1 MPITLTFPDASQRT
15 YDAPITGVDLANSI
29 SKSLAKRSVLLSLND
44 TLYDLSHTITQDAR
58 VSLLS
63 VEDPAALD
71 TLRHDAAHIMA
82 QAVKALY
89 PDVQVTIGP
98 SIENG
103 FYYDFHTPEPFR
115 EEDLAAIEAK
125 MRQIV
130 EAKIPLVREV
140 WERNKAMS
148 FFEGMGEHFKAEII
162 RDLPENE
169 IITLYRQ
176 GEFVD
181 LCRGPHFP
189 TTGHVGMAFK
199 LQRVAGAYWRGD
211 AKNPML
217 QRIYGTAWASQDDLK
232 AYLTMLEEAE
242 KRDHR
247 KLGRAME
254 LFHFQEEAPGS
265 IFWHPA
271 GWTVYQ
277 GVVQYILKKMQQHGY
292 QEVNTP
298 ILVDKTLWEQSGHW
312 DKFRDNMFV
321 CQHGE
326 DEKTFAIKPMNCP
339 GHVQIFKQGI
349 KSYRD
354 LPLRL
359 TEFNT
364 LHRNESSGSLH
375 GLLRLRT
382 FHQDDAHIFCTPDQI
397 NAEAVAFCALLKEVY
412 ADFGF
417 HDVRIK
423 FSDRPEK
430 RSGSDDTWD
439 RAEQALKEA
448 AVASGLDFTL
458 NPGEGAFYGPKLEF
472 VLRDAIG
479 RDWQCG
485 TLQCDFI
492 LPERLG
498 AHYVDPS
505 GEKVHP
511 VMLHRAILG
520 SLERFIGILLE
531 NTAGHLPLW
540 LAPTQVAVLTIT
552 SAQDAAALAVYD
564 MLKGAGVRAALDTRS
579 EKVSYKIREH
589 SLKKIPILA
598 IIGAKEAEEGTVT
611 LRRLGST
618 ETETLSQEDFLK
630 ILLNPA

>member
-1 MPITLTFPDASQRT
+1 MSITLTFPDSAQRT
-15 YDAPITGVDLANSI
+15 YDAQITGLELANSI
-29 SKSLAKRSVLLSLND
+29 SKSLAKQAVLLSLD
-44 TLYDLSHTITQDAR
+44 DVLYDLSHTITQDAR
-58 VSLLS
+58 VRFLRA
-63 VEDPAALD
+63 EDPAALE

-89 PDVQVTIGP
+89 PHVQVTIGP
-98 SIENG
+98 AIDNG

-140 WERNKAMS
+140 WERHNAIA
-148 FFEGMGEHFKAEII
+148 FFEGLGEHFKAEII

-169 IITLYRQ
+169 VITLYRQ
-176 GEFVD
+176 GDFVD

-189 TTGHVGMAFK
+189 TTGHVGLAFQ

-217 QRIYGTAWASQDDLK
+217 QRIYGTAWASQGDLK

-254 LFHFQEEAPGS
+254 LFHFQDEAPGS

-271 GWTVYQ
+271 GWTLYQ

-321 CQHGE
+321 CQHGD

-397 NAEAVAFCALLKEVY
+397 NEEAVAFCALLKEVY
-412 ADFGF
+412 AEFGF
-417 HDVRIK
+417 HDVHIK

-430 RSGSDDTWD
+430 RAGLDDTWD
-439 RAEQALKEA
+439 RAEEALKAA
-448 AVASGLDFTL
+448 AVASGLAFTL

-498 AHYVDPS
+498 AHYVDAS
-505 GEKVHP
+505 GDKVHP

-552 SAQDAAALAVYD
+552 SAQDAAASAFD
-564 MLKGAGVRAALDTRS
+564 QKLKAAGMRSVLDTRS

-589 SLKKIPILA
+589 SLKKVPILA
-598 IIGAKEAEEGTVT
+598 IIGAKEAENGTVT
-611 LRRLGST
+611 LRRLGSAD
-618 ETETLSQEDFLK
+618 TETLSQDTFFSTYC
-630 ILLNPA
+630 

>member
-115 EEDLAAIEAK
+115 EEDLVAIEAK

-217 QRIYGTAWASQDDLK
+217 QRIYGTAWASQEDLK

-552 SAQDAAALAVYD
+552 SAQDAAALAVYET
-564 MLKGAGVRAALDTRS
+564 LKGAGVRAVLDTRS

>member
-1 MPITLTFPDASQRT
+1 MPITLTFPDASQRI
-15 YDAPITGVDLANSI
+15 YDAPITGVDLAHSI

-217 QRIYGTAWASQDDLK
+217 QRIYGTAWASQEDLK

-564 MLKGAGVRAALDTRS
+564 MLKGAGVRAVLDTRS

-630 ILLNPA
+630 ILLNTA

>member
-29 SKSLAKRSVLLSLND
+29 SKSLAKRAVLLSLNG

-103 FYYDFHTPEPFR
+103 FYYDFHTPQPFR

-162 RDLPENE
+162 HDLPENE

-217 QRIYGTAWASQDDLK
+217 QRIYGTAWASQEDLK

-277 GVVQYILKKMQQHGY
+277 GVVAYILKKMQQHGY

-397 NAEAVAFCALLKEVY
+397 NEEAVAFCALLKEVY

-430 RSGSDDTWD
+430 RAGSDDTWD
-439 RAEQALKEA
+439 RAEKALKEA

-552 SAQDAAALAVYD
+552 SAQDPAALAVYET
-564 MLKGAGVRAALDTRS
+564 LKGAGVRAVLDTRS

-611 LRRLGST
+611 LRRLGGT

-630 ILLNPA
+630 IF

>member
-430 RSGSDDTWD
+430 RAGSDDTWD
-439 RAEQALKEA
+439 RAEKALKEA

-552 SAQDAAALAVYD
+552 SAQDAAALAVYET
-564 MLKGAGVRAALDTRS
+564 LKGAGVRAVLDTRS

>member
-29 SKSLAKRSVLLSLND
+29 SKSLAKRAVLLSLNG

-103 FYYDFHTPEPFR
+103 FYYDFHTPQPFR

-217 QRIYGTAWASQDDLK
+217 QRIYGTAWASQEDLK

-277 GVVQYILKKMQQHGY
+277 GVVAYILKKMQQHGY

-397 NAEAVAFCALLKEVY
+397 NEEAVAFCALLKEVY

-430 RSGSDDTWD
+430 RAGSDDTWD

-552 SAQDAAALAVYD
+552 SAQDAAALAVYET
-564 MLKGAGVRAALDTRS
+564 LKGAGVRAVLDTRS

-611 LRRLGST
+611 LRRLGGT

-630 ILLNPA
+630 IF

>member
-15 YDAPITGVDLANSI
+15 YDAPLTGVELANSI
-29 SKSLAKRSVLLSLND
+29 SKSLAKRAVLLSLND

-63 VEDPAALD
+63 ADDPAALD

-103 FYYDFHTPEPFR
+103 FYYDFHTPQPFR

-140 WERNKAMS
+140 WQRNKAMS

-169 IITLYRQ
+169 VITLYRQ
-176 GEFVD
+176 GDFVD

-217 QRIYGTAWASQDDLK
+217 QRIYGTAWASKEDLNG
-232 AYLTMLEEAE
+232 YLTMLEEAE

-277 GVVQYILKKMQQHGY
+277 GVVRYILKKMQQHGY

-439 RAEQALKEA
+439 RAEKALKEA

-505 GEKVHP
+505 GDKVHP

-552 SAQDAAALAVYD
+552 SAQDAAALAVYET
-564 MLKGAGVRAALDTRS
+564 LKGAGVRAVLDTRS

-598 IIGAKEAEEGTVT
+598 IIGAKEAEEGIVT

-618 ETETLSQEDFLK
+618 ETQTLSQDDFLK
-630 ILLNPA
+630 VFLNPA

>member
-29 SKSLAKRSVLLSLND
+29 SKSLAKRAVLLSLNG

-103 FYYDFHTPEPFR
+103 FYYDFHTPQPFR

-217 QRIYGTAWASQDDLK
+217 QRIYGTAWASQEDLK

-277 GVVQYILKKMQQHGY
+277 GVVAYILKKMQQHGY

-430 RSGSDDTWD
+430 RAGSDDTWD

-552 SAQDAAALAVYD
+552 SAQDPAALAVYET
-564 MLKGAGVRAALDTRS
+564 LKGAGVRVVLDTRS

-611 LRRLGST
+611 LRRLGGT

-630 ILLNPA
+630 IF

>member
-1 MPITLTFPDASQRT
+1 MSITLTFPDASQRT
-15 YDAPITGVDLANSI
+15 YDAPLTGVELANSI
-29 SKSLAKRSVLLSLND
+29 SKSLAKRAVLLSLND

-63 VEDPAALD
+63 ADDPAALD

-103 FYYDFHTPEPFR
+103 FYYDFHTPQPFR

-125 MRQIV
+125 MRQII

-176 GEFVD
+176 GDFVD

-217 QRIYGTAWASQDDLK
+217 QRIYGTAWASKEDLNG
-232 AYLTMLEEAE
+232 YLTMLEEAE

-277 GVVQYILKKMQQHGY
+277 GVVSYILKKMQQHGY

-439 RAEQALKEA
+439 RAEKALKEA
-448 AVASGLDFTL
+448 ALASGLDFTL

-498 AHYVDPS
+498 AHYVDAS
-505 GEKVHP
+505 GDKVHP

-552 SAQDAAALAVYD
+552 SAQDGAALAVYET
-564 MLKGAGVRAALDTRS
+564 LKGAGVRAVLDTRS

-618 ETETLSQEDFLK
+618 ETETLSQDDFLK
-630 ILLNPA
+630 VFLNPA

>member
-115 EEDLAAIEAK
+115 EEDLVAIEAK

-217 QRIYGTAWASQDDLK
+217 QRIYGTAWASQEDLK

-277 GVVQYILKKMQQHGY
+277 GVVAYILKKMQQHGY

-430 RSGSDDTWD
+430 RAGSDDTWD
-439 RAEQALKEA
+439 RAEKALKEA

-552 SAQDAAALAVYD
+552 SAQDAAALAVYET
-564 MLKGAGVRAALDTRS
+564 LKGAGVRAVLDTRS

-630 ILLNPA
+630 ILLNTA

>member
-15 YDAPITGVDLANSI
+15 YDAPLTGVELANAI
-29 SKSLAKRSVLLSLND
+29 SKSLAKRAVLLSLND

-63 VEDPAALD
+63 ADDPAALD

-103 FYYDFHTPEPFR
+103 FYYDFHTPQPFR

-125 MRQIV
+125 MRQII

-140 WERNKAMS
+140 WERNKAIS
-148 FFEGMGEHFKAEII
+148 LFEGMGEHFKAEII

-176 GEFVD
+176 GDFVD

-217 QRIYGTAWASQDDLK
+217 QRIYGTAWASKEDLN

-277 GVVQYILKKMQQHGY
+277 GVVSYILKKMQQHGY

-430 RSGSDDTWD
+430 RAGSDETWD
-439 RAEQALKEA
+439 RAEKALKEA
-448 AVASGLDFTL
+448 ALASGLDFTL

-498 AHYVDPS
+498 AHYVDAS
-505 GEKVHP
+505 GDKVHP

-552 SAQDAAALAVYD
+552 SAQDGAALAVYEK
-564 MLKGAGVRAALDTRS
+564 LKGAGVRAVLDTRS

-598 IIGAKEAEEGTVT
+598 IIGAKEAEDGTVT

-618 ETETLSQEDFLK
+618 ETETLSQDDFLNVF
-630 ILLNPA
+630 LNPI

>member
-15 YDAPITGVDLANSI
+15 YDAPLTGVELANAI
-29 SKSLAKRSVLLSLND
+29 SKSLAKRAVLLSLND

-63 VEDPAALD
+63 ADDPAALD

-103 FYYDFHTPEPFR
+103 FYYDFHTPQPFR

-125 MRQIV
+125 MRQII

-140 WERNKAMS
+140 WERNKAIS
-148 FFEGMGEHFKAEII
+148 LFEGMGEHFKAEII

-176 GEFVD
+176 GDFVD

-217 QRIYGTAWASQDDLK
+217 QRIYGTAWASKEDLN

-277 GVVQYILKKMQQHGY
+277 GVVSYILKKMQQHGY

-321 CQHGE
+321 CQHGD

-397 NAEAVAFCALLKEVY
+397 NEEAVAFCALLKEVY

-430 RSGSDDTWD
+430 RAGSDETWD
-439 RAEQALKEA
+439 RAEKALKEA
-448 AVASGLDFTL
+448 ALASGLDFTL

-498 AHYVDPS
+498 AHYVDAS
-505 GEKVHP
+505 GDKVHP

-552 SAQDAAALAVYD
+552 SAQDAAALAVYET
-564 MLKGAGVRAALDTRS
+564 LKGEGVRAVLDTRS

-618 ETETLSQEDFLK
+618 ETETLSQDDFLNVF
-630 ILLNPA
+630 LNPI

>member
-1 MPITLTFPDASQRT
+1 
-15 YDAPITGVDLANSI
+15 
-29 SKSLAKRSVLLSLND
+29 
-44 TLYDLSHTITQDAR
+44 
-58 VSLLS
+58 
-63 VEDPAALD
+63 
-71 TLRHDAAHIMA
+71 
-82 QAVKALY
+82 
-89 PDVQVTIGP
+89 
-98 SIENG
+98 
-103 FYYDFHTPEPFR
+103 
-115 EEDLAAIEAK
+115 
-125 MRQIV
+125 
-130 EAKIPLVREV
+130 
-140 WERNKAMS
+140 
-148 FFEGMGEHFKAEII
+148 
-162 RDLPENE
+162 
-169 IITLYRQ
+169 
-176 GEFVD
+176 
-181 LCRGPHFP
+181 
-189 TTGHVGMAFK
+189 
-199 LQRVAGAYWRGD
+199 
-211 AKNPML
+211 
-217 QRIYGTAWASQDDLK
+217 
-232 AYLTMLEEAE
+232 
-242 KRDHR
+242 
-247 KLGRAME
+247 
-254 LFHFQEEAPGS
+254 
-265 IFWHPA
+265 
-271 GWTVYQ
+271 
-277 GVVQYILKKMQQHGY
+277 MQQHGY

-430 RSGSDDTWD
+430 RAGSDDTWD
-439 RAEQALKEA
+439 RAEKALKEA

-564 MLKGAGVRAALDTRS
+564 MLKGAGVRAVLDTRS

>member
-15 YDAPITGVDLANSI
+15 YDAPLTGVELANSI
-29 SKSLAKRSVLLSLND
+29 SKSLAKRAVLLSLND

-63 VEDPAALD
+63 ADDPAALD

-103 FYYDFHTPEPFR
+103 FYYDFHTPQPFR

-169 IITLYRQ
+169 VITLYRQ
-176 GEFVD
+176 GDFVD

-217 QRIYGTAWASQDDLK
+217 QRIYGTAWASKEDLNG
-232 AYLTMLEEAE
+232 YLTMLEEAE

-277 GVVQYILKKMQQHGY
+277 GVVSYILKKMQQHGY

-439 RAEQALKEA
+439 RAEKALKEA

-498 AHYVDPS
+498 AHYVDAS
-505 GEKVHP
+505 GDKVHP

-552 SAQDAAALAVYD
+552 SAQDGAALAVYET
-564 MLKGAGVRAALDTRS
+564 LKGAGVRAVLDTRS

-618 ETETLSQEDFLK
+618 ETQTLSQDDFLK
-630 ILLNPA
+630 VFLNPA

>member
-217 QRIYGTAWASQDDLK
+217 QRIYGTAWASQEDLK

-439 RAEQALKEA
+439 RAEKALKEA

-552 SAQDAAALAVYD
+552 SAQDAAALAVYET
-564 MLKGAGVRAALDTRS
+564 LKGAGVRAALDTRS

>member
-29 SKSLAKRSVLLSLND
+29 SKSLAKRAVLLSLNG

-103 FYYDFHTPEPFR
+103 FYYDFHTPQPFR

-162 RDLPENE
+162 HDLPENE

-217 QRIYGTAWASQDDLK
+217 QRIYGTAWASQEDLK

-277 GVVQYILKKMQQHGY
+277 GVVAYILKKMQQHGY

-397 NAEAVAFCALLKEVY
+397 NEEAVAFCALLKEVY

-430 RSGSDDTWD
+430 RAGSDDTWD

-552 SAQDAAALAVYD
+552 SAQDPAALAVYET
-564 MLKGAGVRAALDTRS
+564 LKGAGVRAVLDTRS

-611 LRRLGST
+611 LRRLGGT

-630 ILLNPA
+630 IF

>member
-1 MPITLTFPDASQRT
+1 MSITLTFPDSAQRT
-15 YDAPITGVDLANSI
+15 YDAPITGLELANSI
-29 SKSLAKRSVLLSLND
+29 SKSLAKQAVLLSLD
-44 TLYDLSHTITQDAR
+44 DVLYDLSHTITQDAR
-58 VSLLS
+58 VRFLRA
-63 VEDPAALD
+63 EDPAALE

-89 PDVQVTIGP
+89 PHVQVTIGP
-98 SIENG
+98 AIDNG

-140 WERNKAMS
+140 WERHNAIA
-148 FFEGMGEHFKAEII
+148 FFEGLGEHFKAEII
-162 RDLPENE
+162 RDLPEHE
-169 IITLYRQ
+169 VITLYRQ
-176 GEFVD
+176 GDFVD

-189 TTGHVGMAFK
+189 TTGHVGLAFR

-217 QRIYGTAWASQDDLK
+217 QRIYGTAWASQEDLK

-254 LFHFQEEAPGS
+254 LFHFQDEAPGS

-271 GWTVYQ
+271 GWTLYQ

-298 ILVDKTLWEQSGHW
+298 ILVDKTLWEQSGH
-312 DKFRDNMFV
+312 MFV
-321 CQHGE
+321 CQHGD

-397 NAEAVAFCALLKEVY
+397 NEEAVAFCALLKEVY
-412 ADFGF
+412 AEFGF
-417 HDVRIK
+417 HDVHIK

-430 RSGSDDTWD
+430 RAGRDDTWD
-439 RAEQALKEA
+439 RAEEALKAA
-448 AVASGLDFTL
+448 AVASGLAFTL

-498 AHYVDPS
+498 AHYVDAS
-505 GEKVHP
+505 GDKVHP

-552 SAQDAAALAVYD
+552 SAQDAAASAFD
-564 MLKGAGVRAALDTRS
+564 QTLKAAGMRSVLDTRS

-589 SLKKIPILA
+589 SLKKVPILA
-598 IIGAKEAEEGTVT
+598 IIGTKEAEDGTVT
-611 LRRLGST
+611 LRRLGSAD
-618 ETETLSQEDFLK
+618 TETLSQDAFFSTYC
-630 ILLNPA
+630 

>member
-63 VEDPAALD
+63 VDDPAALD

-115 EEDLAAIEAK
+115 EEDLVAIEAK

-217 QRIYGTAWASQDDLK
+217 QRIYGTAWASQEDLK

-430 RSGSDDTWD
+430 RAGSDDTWD
-439 RAEQALKEA
+439 RAEKALKEA

-552 SAQDAAALAVYD
+552 SAQDAAALAVYET
-564 MLKGAGVRAALDTRS
+564 LKGAGVRAVLDTRS